1 MEPNY
6 SLLNILTGAVPF
18 FCYYLGIVI
27 RKVVIPGPNSPP
39 LLHQFLI
46 GIPVSLAIVCP
57 FLPILKSSYG
67 NFAALG
73 VTLAVIIEH
82 GMIVNET
89 ATYRLQMLKKNVG
102 ITEEA

>member
-6 SLLNILTGAVPF
+6 TAMNIAIGTIPF
-18 FCYYLGIVI
+18 MCYYLGIII

-39 LLHQFLI
+39 LSHQFLL

-82 GMIVNET
+82 GMLVNEA
-89 ATYRLQMLKKNVG
+89 ATHRLKSLSKSNKKPS
-102 ITEEA
+102 